1 MAKPSFISALKS
13 DRCVH
18 YLNNFLVNRAQSIDV
33 NANVPTQ
40 IIDELGND
48 RHAGMIC
55 LPAEVGLSISVF
67 DTGMELGKNLTGKST
82 ATKLTLDDYL
92 SAKVDYVGV
101 VRDNSG
107 NFFRSVYI
115 KGASIASLS
124 YGFDVSGNAT
134 EAYSL
139 VGDNMTVFDGF
150 VVTKTYDATAT
161 ADHFVLPLGAGE
173 APIQT
178 KADSYFEGQYL
189 LRVSK
194 IENGVETT
202 LEKGDYTYSSENKR
216 ITLVNDQVK
225 SGQKWTVVFYSE
237 KTATPIA
244 PAFDKALPPA
254 VRGEFTPL
262 SIGIT
267 AKQDIP
273 RLQSAAIS
281 VNLKQVRVPQ
291 LGSKKILHA
300 PGGVPEV
307 GGSFKILMTDLSL
320 RKLLTYGDNEANETQ
335 FGIEQMPLQG
345 IKTDM
350 GLEVLIKSPTDNT
363 QILKRIVVP
372 DIVTSSGGTPAT
384 VNGTLMETYSWSG
397 KTGALEISNS

>member
-33 NANVPTQ
+33 SANVPTQ

-67 DTGMELGKNLTGKST
+67 DTGMELGKNLTGKSA

-150 VVTKTYDATAT
+150 VLTKTYDVTIDAT
-161 ADHFVLPLGAGE
+161 HFVLPLTGAE
-173 APIQT
+173 LPIQT
-178 KADSYFEGQYL
+178 KSDSYFEGQYL

-194 IENGVETT
+194 VENGVETT
-202 LEKGDYTYSSENKR
+202 LEKEDYTYTPGDKKVT
-216 ITLVNDQVK
+216 IKGGVK
-225 SGQKWTVVFYSE
+225 ADQKWTVVFYSAE
-237 KTATPIA
+237 TATPIA

-267 AKQDIP
+267 AKKDIP

-320 RKLLTYGDNEANETQ
+320 RKLLTYGDNEATETQ

-384 VNGTLMETYSWSG
+384 VNGALMETYSWSG